1 MTTVPEPAF
10 RLESIS
16 PRAYQHPA
24 DRAAT
29 AALAA
34 IPKLDL
40 VVGKLIELGYERALR
55 QAYMGSAVRLGERQ
69 LPRVWT
75 LHRHVL
81 TALDLEA
88 VPALY
93 LTQYPLANALTFG
106 AGDPVVVLNSEL
118 ITLFDEAGL
127 QVVLAHE
134 AAHIHSEH
142 VLYRTALAILL
153 ALGTTITRLP
163 FIAGLPLMAVRA
175 ALLEWSR
182 AAELSCDRASALLTR
197 RPEQVCRTL
206 MVLSAGAA
214 ADQLSLDAFMAQG
227 LEYEEGGKG
236 LGRLSRLFSDLNLT
250 HPMPVRRTHELMRWV
265 QSGAF
270 DRIVGG
276 EYPRR
281 GEEAPPRDEAG
292 AATDHYGERVRR
304 AFEDAL
310 RSAGEAGDQ
319 LSGARR
325 RVEDW
330 LGGRRDP

>member
-1 MTTVPEPAF
+1 VATLPEPAF
-10 RLESIS
+10 KLDGIS

-34 IPKLDL
+34 IPKLDV

-75 LHRHVL
+75 LHRQVL
-81 TALDLEA
+81 TALDLES

-106 AGDPVVVLNSEL
+106 TADPIVVLNSEL
-118 ITLFDEAGL
+118 VTLFDDAGL
-127 QVVLAHE
+127 QVILAHE

-142 VLYRTALAILL
+142 VLYRTALAILI
-153 ALGTTITRLP
+153 ALGTTIARLP
-163 FIAGLPLMAVRA
+163 FVAGLPLMAVRA

-227 LEYEEGGKG
+227 LEYEESTKG
-236 LGRLSRLFSDLNLT
+236 LGRLPRLFSDLNLT

-270 DRIVGG
+270 DRIAGG

-281 GEEAPPRDEAG
+281 GEEAPPREEAG
-292 AATDHYGERVRR
+292 AAADHYGQRVRG

-319 LSGARR
+319 LSGAKR
-325 RVEDW
+325 RVDDW
-330 LGGRRDP
+330 LGGRRDS

>member
-1 MTTVPEPAF
+1 MSALPEPAF
-10 RLESIS
+10 RLEGIS

-40 VVGKLIELGYERALR
+40 VVGKLVELGYERALR

-75 LHRHVL
+75 LHRQVL
-81 TALDLEA
+81 TALDLES

-106 AGDPVVVLNSEL
+106 TANPIVVLNSEL
-118 ITLFDEAGL
+118 VTLFDEPGL

-142 VLYRTALAILL
+142 VLYRTALAILI
-153 ALGTTITRLP
+153 ALGTTIARLP
-163 FIAGLPLMAVRA
+163 FVAGLPLMAVRA

-214 ADQLSLDAFMAQG
+214 AEQLSLDAFMAQG
-227 LEYEEGGKG
+227 LDYEESGKG
-236 LGRLSRLFSDLNLT
+236 LGRFARLLSDLNLT

-281 GEEAPPRDEAG
+281 GEESPPREEAG
-292 AATDHYGERVRR
+292 AAAEHYGERVRG
-304 AFEDAL
+304 AFEDAM
-310 RSAGEAGDQ
+310 RNAGEAGDQ
-319 LSGARR
+319 LSGAKRR
-325 RVEDW
+325 IDDW
-330 LGGRRDP
+330 LGGRRDG

>member
-1 MTTVPEPAF
+1 MSALPEPAF
-10 RLESIS
+10 RLEGLS

-34 IPKLDL
+34 IPKLDE
-40 VVGKLIELGYERALR
+40 VVGKLVELGYERALR

-75 LHRHVL
+75 LHRQVL
-81 TALDLEA
+81 TALDLEP

-93 LTQYPLANALTFG
+93 VTQYPLANALTFG
-106 AGDPVVVLNSEL
+106 TADPIVVLNSQL

-142 VLYRTALAILL
+142 VLYRTALTILL
-153 ALGTTITRLP
+153 ALGNTIARLP
-163 FIAGLPLMAVRA
+163 FVAGVPLMAVRA

-214 ADQLSLDAFMAQG
+214 ADQLNLDAFMAQG
-227 LEYEEGGKG
+227 LEYEESGKG
-236 LGRLSRLFSDLNLT
+236 LGRISRLLSDLNLT
-250 HPMPVRRTHELMRWV
+250 HPMPVRRTHELMSWV

-270 DRIVGG
+270 DRIVDG

-281 GEEAPPRDEAG
+281 GEEAPPREEAG
-292 AATDHYGERVRR
+292 AAANHYAERVRG
-304 AFEDAL
+304 AFDDIV
-310 RSAGEAGDQ
+310 RTAGEAGDQ
-319 LSGARR
+319 LSDARR

-330 LGGRRDP
+330 LGGRRGD